1 MHFPDE
7 QKLDQ
12 EAEEL
17 AEFEQ
22 ELRRLFGDRMGP
34 PSRGASSGSTVST
47 ADVSGQPGPQAFS
60 DDALLSRSSGRR
72 RVGKDFLDE
81 YSEEQDLEV
90 NKTKGVVAKERH
102 LQQRPGQE
110 DEADQ
115 KMVIARRLIRS
126 LHSPLDS
133 AADMPDR
140 LRIPRRTYEE
150 GEGRVAPFNPSRIFE
165 PQAYREVIAAKTRRE
180 HRDREASTDPDIREH
195 AHFEGYLNSEQFN
208 DLMARP
214 VDPQV
219 VLAMKKEGY
228 RIMDFGRFRF
238 NDILQALKV
247 YRAHH
252 NDVNVPQDFII
263 TEQLLGDMQ
272 AVSSSM
278 SNHSV
283 TPPLQDHA
291 HGSAAYWGDLLSH
304 SAEYA
309 ESATSSTTQ
318 SMQSQATP
326 IAQYDPRFA
335 GMQLGEAVASLRIGD
350 ADGLED
356 ADRRAALDA
365 LGFDWGDKRR
375 HLQFRFIPLLLGL
388 RIYRH
393 LYGFPLVRPD
403 FKVPDEKIWP
413 YWMAGEI
420 VTIYCFVALGLL
432 LTMFSS
438 LCDRYATGRV
448 GGSGAYSAGDPS
460 GALPTAGGH
469 AGCTGVPLVDPT
481 PRRHARQVLP
491 GRRLRGIG
499 QDCMCCKNFN

>member
-1 MHFPDE
+1 MYVLDE
-7 QKLDQ
+7 QKLEQ

-17 AEFEQ
+17 AEFER

-34 PSRGASSGSTVST
+34 PSPASSGASSRSTVST
-47 ADVSGQPGPQAFS
+47 ADVSGQPGLQAFS
-60 DDALLSRSSGRR
+60 DDALSSRSPERCR
-72 RVGKDFLDE
+72 IGKDFLDE
-81 YSEEQDLEV
+81 HSEEQVLEV
-90 NKTKGVVAKERH
+90 NKVKGVVVKERH
-102 LQQRPGQE
+102 LQQRSGQE
-110 DEADQ
+110 DEADE

-133 AADMPDR
+133 AAEMPDR

-150 GEGRVAPFNPSRIFE
+150 KEGRVAPFNPSRIFE

-180 HRDREASTDPDIREH
+180 HREREASTDPDIREH

-208 DLMARP
+208 ELMARP

-238 NDILQALKV
+238 DDILQALKV

-318 SMQSQATP
+318 SMQSQVIP

-365 LGFDWGDKRR
+365 LGFHWGDKRR
-375 HLQFRFIPLLLGL
+375 HLRFRFIPLLLGL

-420 VTIYCFVALGLL
+420 VAIYCFVALGLL

-438 LCDRYATGRV
+438 LCATGMPLGEWAAAARIQQETLREHYPQRV
-448 GGSGAYSAGDPS
+448 AMLD
-460 GALPTAGGH
+460 ALEFLWWIPPPADM
-469 AGCTGVPLVDPT
+469 P
-481 PRRHARQVLP
+481 ARYY
-491 GRRLRGIG
+491 
-499 QDCMCCKNFN
+499 QDVV